1 MCYCVSSLAFQ
12 NCERSFYFPR
22 EILVY
27 SVIYEVQCAVLDVC
41 LFVVVF
47 NSSTEICGFKKKI
60 DLWLS
65 NL

>member
-22 EILVY
+22 EKLVY

-41 LFVVVF
+41 LFVCLLLFLIVQQRFVV
-47 NSSTEICGFKKKI
+47 
-60 DLWLS
+60 
-65 NL
+65 